1 MHLGTSPAWVAVWRL
16 PQVTTHHQ
24 PALRTTSDEFPRPQ
38 FLPITETRFKRKKGD
53 EPPNPIGVGLP
64 LSKASGDSLSSVH
77 NPASPLY
84 NHPAAAGQTSPY
96 TAGLAGSIA
105 GSSPDTPGGSS
116 LRKEARIVGPTSIS
130 HLMHS
135 TSTFP
140 HERMGPV
147 DDKYAQSLTVDETG
161 DGFIRILSTGDGD
174 PLGRGGSE
182 HVAIQGIERADAEK
196 LLNFFFSTHAEHF
209 PVVSKADFLS
219 TASPTPLL
227 FNALCGISALS
238 HHVAPA
244 ILRTI
249 KGTIRATMRDED
261 VLDNSSISN
270 IQSLLVYAM
279 SMELEKGT
287 AASKTWNLLG
297 VAIRMAQDLGL
308 HRKMGSEGSAQSQS
322 DHTELRRR
330 VWGGCVIA
338 DRWAAAVYGQ
348 PMMIDLADCDC
359 QLPSAFDIK
368 RPGLELDTEENRRPF
383 LFNSA
388 LVDLSILL
396 GRILKAVYS
405 PTGILNLSAED
416 GQGLIDA
423 LERWLVELPEELK
436 FKGPDKSS
444 SAAGFLHLLYI
455 PVRFLVTRPFMR
467 ISFQLPEKFA
477 NISVGTQSWAV
488 VEKEAREAI
497 EWVDRNE
504 SCLEGWFMGIYA
516 HFLCSLIQYHSHIRK
531 RDTTSLA
538 TLRLARDTL
547 KRLVVP
553 DGECHVRAKIAEIA
567 HLLYHT
573 AGTVSKW
580 APDSA
585 SGTISPVATDA
596 GAATLPPLNPTVGVR
611 QREQDWH
618 AKYRKGVAAR
628 QAASG
633 AVPPSIPAYA
643 NSLRT
648 THEEEPAKAEPQ
660 ADAAPT
666 VNGTGGADGAVD
678 GVDQLAANLLPGL
691 TSEALPPVS
700 GFDFGAGGGE
710 FDGAFNFNPNL
721 NFGAVP
727 GMGGM
732 FDTFGLG
739 GEGAPQLDG
748 ILDWGTLLLFSSG
761 DGVCCC

>member
-1 MHLGTSPAWVAVWRL
+1 MVVLRL
-16 PQVTTHHQ
+16 TRITFLWHHHK
-24 PALRTTSDEFPRPQ
+24 

-53 EPPNPIGVGLP
+53 EPAAPVGVGLP
-64 LSKASGDSLSSVH
+64 VPRPSGELSSVN

-84 NHPAAAGQTSPY
+84 NHPAAQTSPY
-96 TAGLAGSIA
+96 AAGLAASIA

-249 KGTIRATMRDED
+249 KSTIRATMRDED
-261 VLDNSSISN
+261 VLDNSTISN

-359 QLPSAFDIK
+359 QLPSAFDVK

-388 LVDLSILL
+388 LVDLSIIL

-405 PTGILNLSAED
+405 PTGILNLSAAD

-423 LERWLVELPEELK
+423 LERWLAELPEELK

-477 NISVGTQSWAV
+477 NISVGTQSWTV

-497 EWVDRNE
+497 EWVDKNE

-531 RDTTSLA
+531 RDSQSLA

-580 APDSA
+580 APDSVG
-585 SGTISPVATDA
+585 GTVSPVPTDA
-596 GAATLPPLNPTVGVR
+596 GASTLPPLNPTVGVR

-633 AVPPSIPAYA
+633 AIPPSIPAYA

-648 THEEEPAKAEPQ
+648 THEEDAPKADGQ
-660 ADAAPT
+660 SAAEGGEGST
-666 VNGTGGADGAVD
+666 GNEAGGASQAADVVPSLAGAADV
-678 GVDQLAANLLPGL
+678 GAGEGLPM
-691 TSEALPPVS
+691 ADN
-700 GFDFGAGGGE
+700 FDFSGNE
-710 FDGAFNFNPNL
+710 FDSGFNFNPNL
-721 NFGAVP
+721 NYGAVP
-727 GMGGM
+727 GMGAGM

-748 ILDWGTLLLFSSG
+748 ILDWGKLAAALASPRAVDTRLG
-761 DGVCCC
+761 N